1 MTQFFSK
8 HGAALRAFC
17 LLLMMLIPFLLYFT
31 ALSDNAL
38 MLNALLVLIGG
49 VMALTMKVG

>member
-8 HGAALRAFC
+8 HGAALRALC

-38 MLNALLVLIGG
+38 MLNALLVLLGG